1 MAYIYMMLIRRTIAP
16 SKENKRSQIGYNPL
30 AEGFHL
36 ERPMTTIISY
46 YLQFLDIPNDY
57 FVSFEC
63 QFSNLN
69 RRVL

>member
-36 ERPMTTIISY
+36 ERPMTTIISFNIIY
-46 YLQFLDIPNDY
+46 SSWTFQMITLLA
-57 FVSFEC
+57 
-63 QFSNLN
+63 LN
-69 RRVL
+69 ASSPI